1 MDHQT
6 VIELTNIFLFFWI
19 LYSPYHLMTLV
30 MPTVTDITS
39 STNGLVASFFS
50 NLLFFLVLAVIVS

>member
-1 MDHQT
+1 
-6 VIELTNIFLFFWI
+6 
-19 LYSPYHLMTLV
+19 MTLV

-50 NLLFFLVLAVIVS
+50 NSHFFLVFAVIVSYIIHIEKDLMWCST

>member
-1 MDHQT
+1 MI
-6 VIELTNIFLFFWI
+6 IELTNIFLFFWI

-39 STNGLVASFFS
+39 STNGLVASFFFNS
-50 NLLFFLVLAVIVS
+50 LFFLVLAVIVS

>member
-1 MDHQT
+1 
-6 VIELTNIFLFFWI
+6 
-19 LYSPYHLMTLV
+19 MTLV

-50 NLLFFLVLAVIVS
+50 NSLFFIVFAVIVS